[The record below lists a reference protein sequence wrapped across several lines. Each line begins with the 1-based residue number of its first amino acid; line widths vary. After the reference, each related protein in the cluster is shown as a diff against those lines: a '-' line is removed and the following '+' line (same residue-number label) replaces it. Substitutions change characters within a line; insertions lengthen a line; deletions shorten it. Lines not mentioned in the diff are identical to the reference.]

1 LPEPQRILIV
11 RTSALGDVVRAA
23 PALVSLRRAYPGA
36 QIDWLVADA
45 FADAVR
51 FHPALSG
58 VVPFPKAR
66 LKAAA
71 ARGEFSELLEWSRST
86 LGEAG
91 YDLAIDFQGLFRS
104 GLLTFATR
112 AAARAGFADAR
123 EGGWLFYNHRCR
135 VEGGRAAHHV
145 ERNFALLAS
154 LGVEPVRDLRIY
166 ADPADRAALAE
177 DRRLAGARYVL
188 MSPTT
193 KGAGRAWPME
203 RYAAVARHLFVH
215 GNRLGI
221 DALVVVGL
229 GSERGACR
237 PLLSLPV
244 VDRVGATSVSGLM
257 ALVERA
263 ALVVCNDSAAM
274 HMAVAFGRPLVAL
287 FGPTDIGHAGPYGRT
302 GDVISHKQ
310 AHERVRHRDA
320 ARAVEFME
328 RITVE
333 EVIAACEQRLGRR
346 NTEGTEM

>member
-1 LPEPQRILIV
+1 MV

-23 PALVSLRRAYPGA
+23 PALASLRRAYPGA

-45 FADAVR
+45 FTDAVR
-51 FHPALSG
+51 FHPDLSN
-58 VVPFPKAR
+58 VVVFPKAR
-66 LKAAA
+66 LKAAVG
-71 ARGEFSELLEWSRST
+71 RGELSEVLEWSRTT

-104 GLLTFATR
+104 GLLTFATG
-112 AAARAGFADAR
+112 AAVRAGFADAR
-123 EGGWLFYNHRCR
+123 EGGWVFYNHRCR
-135 VEGGRAAHHV
+135 VEGGRGAHHV

-154 LGVEPVRDLRIY
+154 LGVEPVLDLRVY
-166 ADPADRAALAE
+166 PDPADRAALAE

-203 RYAAVARHLFVH
+203 RYAEVARYLFVH

-221 DALVVVGL
+221 DGLVVVGL
-229 GSERGACR
+229 GSERGACG

-257 ALVERA
+257 ALIERA

-274 HMAVAFGRPLVAL
+274 HMAVALDRPLVAL
-287 FGPTDIGHAGPYGRT
+287 LGPTEVGHAGPYQRA
-302 GDVISHKQ
+302 GDVITHKR
-310 AHERVRHRDA
+310 AWERVRHRDA
-320 ARAVEFME
+320 ARAVGFME

-333 EVIAACEQRLGRR
+333 EVIGACEERLRRR